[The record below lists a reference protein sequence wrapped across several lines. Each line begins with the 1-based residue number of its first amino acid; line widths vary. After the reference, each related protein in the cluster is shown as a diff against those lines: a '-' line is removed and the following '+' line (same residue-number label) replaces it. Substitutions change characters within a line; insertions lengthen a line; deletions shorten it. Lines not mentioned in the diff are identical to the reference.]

1 MRNDAS
7 RLRRSR
13 LHGVS
18 SEFKTSIDRGLI
30 NELRAASGRLSCL
43 VRFICPTAPEQAF
56 AAQPSTRSRLRSRS
70 QRASRSS
77 CPVKRNL
84 CRKLRASELRSLAPS
99 RNRAPFKWTVFR
111 QSQSRIDT
119 VAPVVAVQA
128 QNQASQGRD
137 LSTPASLRAL
147 WARTPEPAW
156 ARRAVGGRREVL
168 SESWMR
174 EICLSGC
181 VSSECWHGQ
190 QGINL
195 PG

>member
-1 MRNDAS
+1 MLKTKFGDSAAAAS
-7 RLRRSR
+7 TEPSTCAMMLLGFAGLG

-18 SEFKTSIDRGLI
+18 SEFKTSIDCGLI

-43 VRFICPTAPEQAF
+43 VRFICPTAPEQAS

-70 QRASRSS
+70 QRASRPS

-119 VAPVVAVQA
+119 VAPVVC
-128 QNQASQGRD
+128 SS
-137 LSTPASLRAL
+137 STKPGVARAGPIHSRIFTGTL
-147 WARTPEPAW
+147 
-156 ARRAVGGRREVL
+156 G
-168 SESWMR
+168 S
-174 EICLSGC
+174 
-181 VSSECWHGQ
+181 
-190 QGINL
+190 
-195 PG
+195 